1 MLSGATFIDF
11 SRGVSSPLVDF
22 DAHLRVGD
30 VTVARCVFSP
40 NLGTVLGSPQLVIA
54 MHVGDPYQLETGYGK
69 FRKEQSIRSGAIN
82 IWPANSPAYQA
93 WGDAMPRMIVVA
105 MEQQMVS
112 RILTS
117 AGLGTNFSLPS
128 CFGVRDRT
136 ISQLAKTCTEQLD
149 RDGTPNKAF
158 TDGLS
163 SALVTH
169 IYRIYGKNAS
179 LDLAKGGLTPLDAQ
193 RVIRFI
199 EQNLHE
205 NIGLEQLAS
214 TVQLSTHYFTEAFRK
229 TVGMPPYRFLLTRR
243 IERAK
248 DLLLNSDLAPGKIA
262 AEVGF
267 SSQAQFTTNFR
278 KMVGKTPGRFRR
290 EAT

>member
-1 MLSGATFIDF
+1 MAGGATLIDF
-11 SRGVSSPLVDF
+11 SRGTSSSLVDF
-22 DAHLRVGD
+22 RDHLRIGN
-30 VTVARCVFSP
+30 VTVARCGFARNS
-40 NLGTVLGSPQLVIA
+40 GTVLGSQQLAIT
-54 MHVGDPYQLETGYGK
+54 MHVGDAYQLTTGQGNFGTVK
-69 FRKEQSIRSGAIN
+69 SIRSGMIN
-82 IWPANSPAYQA
+82 VLPANSPAFQA
-93 WGDAMPRMIVVA
+93 WDEALECVVVIA
-105 MEQQMVS
+105 IEQQMVS

-117 AGLGTNFSLPS
+117 AGMGSNLSLAPR
-128 CFGVRDRT
+128 FGVRDRT
-136 ISQLAKTCTEQLD
+136 ISQLAKTCSEQID
-149 RDGTPNKAF
+149 KAGGTSKTF
-158 TDGLS
+158 LEGLAI
-163 SALVTH
+163 ALVTH
-169 IYRIYGKNAS
+169 IYRTYS
-179 LDLAKGGLTPLDAQ
+179 ETTVLDLVKGGLTPLDAQ
-193 RVIRFI
+193 RVIKYI

-214 TVQLSTHYFTEAFRK
+214 TVKLSTHYFTEAFRK

-248 DLLLNSDLAPGKIA
+248 ELLLTSDLAPGKIA